1 MRECIQFEIVRWL
14 CDDRATIL
22 RQSCDDRATFV
33 RDAGK
38 ICAPVSL
45 VTEDVRTAGELKC
58 RLTGLSIITSE
69 EDSVRWLFGTLAKRK
84 AEVLP
89 VTKTARLGFIN
100 MASCCLATVFLVFT
114 LLLPSGDGQPHLRT
128 PGDVIIP
135 ALIPIHPAGHVPF
148 TCGDVVPAT
157 SLQLVE
163 AFLFALDA
171 INRDPALLPGVQLGG
186 VVIDSCNSPEIAAL
200 EVTNLLSGGA
210 GYLGDDK
217 DKVVGFVSGESDQVT
232 AAVASVLASTQTPQI
247 SYTTTSAALNDNVL
261 YPYLFRALPSEKTH
275 GAVLAEIVKAL
286 KWTYVSVVVSDD
298 VYGSTNQRA
307 FRRIAENNDVCI
319 SSTQA
324 VRQNSTDADLD
335 YVISVLRSKQGAK
348 GVALLLQM
356 EAIQRVF
363 EAAMRAGVS
372 SQFQWLGFG
381 VKDVL
386 ELTNFD
392 SVARGSVSLETE
404 TQEIDTFKEHL
415 KTLNPANYTRNP
427 SFRTFWEQ
435 YFQCDL
441 FPGNGAFGQNCTGDE
456 VLDENSGIE
465 QDPLVLPLFNAVYSF
480 AHALEA
486 VLSGGCLGPVS
497 ACVAGK
503 GARFFEKLK
512 RMSFVSVSGSNFR
525 FTQDRF
531 AEPVFD
537 VLNNKRMSGGA
548 FAMTKVGR
556 YAGGILQL
564 NPSDVYTYNDQN
576 MPVASTS
583 YCVGACPECA
593 RSDDVIYIPG
603 DVIIPAVFP
612 IHSGQPSSRFGCGAL
627 RSKAVVQD
635 VQALLYALDKIN
647 ADRDILPTIRLG
659 TVVLDSCSSGAK
671 AVKDASNLQSTGKTS
686 RGDPVAPIAGYV
698 GSSMAEKQ
706 KVNVTIA
713 VLKRLGFSY
722 VSVVN
727 SEEEMYKLLRDDFV
741 SAAIQQGICI
751 ATEVEVKR
759 FHGSGD
765 YDNTIMTLKE
775 HAEKGAE
782 AVVLFLPSAQAR
794 SLISA
799 TSRSSTIGLFT
810 WVSAL
815 GLEDD
820 NAFFSTNVT
829 LKHATRGALR
839 LETEVGKS
847 QAFENYVSSLTP
859 GQNTRNPW
867 FKPFWQYL
875 FQCDLPGTVA
885 KYGRQCGSDSR
896 VVNFDFLDDG
906 CALST
911 INAVVSMARGI
922 HQYWRETCS
931 TPGLCDAY
939 WSSVG
944 RLQEIVEKIK
954 AVSYTDESGGIFR
967 FTPSGDAAARMKIL
981 NYQRQSWNMDGQHSP
996 VDAVDGSRLRR
1007 GRRGAPPDL
1016 RLQRHVLLSAVYQR
1030 PLLKPTGINATRN
1043 VFAPITDL
1051 ESLWGLLVVVAAGLG
1066 VAIMTIFTCYVT
1078 VTLQSIQTKRSSTA
1092 LGYLLLVGILLMFVT
1107 VVFFVIEP
1115 TDAVCGLR
1123 RAGLA
1128 LAYAV
1133 CFAAMLAKIART
1145 GMARPPS
1152 SPVMFVIALLL
1163 ISVQVA
1169 VSVEWLILV
1178 PPKTVYTVVNKDNK
1192 VEYIFQCA
1200 VRKESLIQSLT
1211 YVMFLGLLTLIFAI
1225 VKSTRRERT
1234 SEIICISNSA
1244 WLTGFILVAWTIM
1257 HTLGATSL
1265 KREHWR
1271 DPAVCIGLVITG
1283 WILLLFMFIPKL
1295 WTLARLKRR
1304 HHLRKVNAEN
1314 QRRARAVSHPPRQ
1327 NIVNGNATSRSRGSD
1342 NSRPSQPPLYGDVA

>member
-1 MRECIQFEIVRWL
+1 
-14 CDDRATIL
+14 
-22 RQSCDDRATFV
+22 
-33 RDAGK
+33 
-38 ICAPVSL
+38 
-45 VTEDVRTAGELKC
+45 
-58 RLTGLSIITSE
+58 
-69 EDSVRWLFGTLAKRK
+69 
-84 AEVLP
+84 
-89 VTKTARLGFIN
+89 

-128 PGDVIIP
+128 PGDVIVP

-163 AFLFALDA
+163 AFLFALDV
-171 INRDPALLPGVQLGG
+171 INRDAALLPGVQLGG
-186 VVIDSCNSPEIAAL
+186 VLIDSCNSPEIAAL
-200 EVTNLLSGGA
+200 EVTNLLSGGS

-319 SSTQA
+319 SSTQT

-348 GVALLLQM
+348 GVVLLLQM

-386 ELTNFD
+386 ELNNFD
-392 SVARGSVSLETE
+392 SVARGSVSLEME
-404 TQEIDTFKEHL
+404 THEINTFKEHL

-435 YFQCDL
+435 YFQCDI
-441 FPGNGAFGQNCTGDE
+441 FPGNGAFGQNCTGNE
-456 VLDENSGIE
+456 VLDENSGID
-465 QDPLVLPLFNAVYSF
+465 QDPLVLPVFNAVYSF

-512 RMSFVSVSGSNFR
+512 RLGFVSVSGSNFR
-525 FTQDRF
+525 FTPDRF
-531 AEPVFD
+531 AESVFD
-537 VLNNKRMSGGA
+537 VLNNKRMPGGT

-576 MPVASTS
+576 MPVVSTS
-583 YCVGACPECA
+583 YCVGTCPECA

-603 DVIIPAVFP
+603 DVIIPAAFP
-612 IHSGQPSSRFGCGAL
+612 IHSGQSSSPFGCGAL

-635 VQALLYALDKIN
+635 VEALLYALDKVN
-647 ADRDILPTIRLG
+647 ADRDILPTIKLG
-659 TVVLDSCSSGAK
+659 TVVLDSCSSGVK

-698 GSSMAEKQ
+698 GSSMAGESRQ
-706 KVNVTIA
+706 LATFLEGLEIPEIGTCQNSRLLTDRSRYPNLLNTVSSEEQTVNVTIA

-727 SEEEMYKLLRDDFV
+727 SEEEMYKLLKDDFV
-741 SAAIQQGICI
+741 FAANRQGICI

-765 YDNTIMTLKE
+765 YDKTITSLKE

-815 GLEDD
+815 GLEND

-839 LETEVGKS
+839 LETEVAKS

-981 NYQRQSWNMDGQHSP
+981 NYQRQSGGSYAYKEVGTWTDNTLQLTPWTVRAYAADG
-996 VDAVDGSRLRR
+996 GERR
-1007 GRRGAPPDL
+1007 PT
-1016 RLQRHVLLSAVYQR
+1016 SACKDTSFCPQCTNV
-1030 PLLKPTGINATRN
+1030 PSSKPTGINATRN

-1265 KREHWR
+1265 KKEHWR